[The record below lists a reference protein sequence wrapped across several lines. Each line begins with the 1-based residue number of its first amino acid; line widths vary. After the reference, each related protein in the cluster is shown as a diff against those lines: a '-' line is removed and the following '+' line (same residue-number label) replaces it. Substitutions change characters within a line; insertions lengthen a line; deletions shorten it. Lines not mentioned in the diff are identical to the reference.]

1 MHNDKE
7 AMQPFVSHTGRVAA
21 LQRAN
26 VDTDQI
32 IPKQFLK
39 RVERTGFGAF
49 LFYDWRHRGDG
60 TLNPEFELN
69 RPESQGATVL
79 LTGAN
84 FGCGSSR
91 EHAPWALAD
100 FGFRA
105 IIAPSF
111 ADIFYANCMQNG
123 LLPVVLS
130 ESAVADLFHRCAATK
145 GYEVTV
151 DLEAQAVSDAGG
163 FRATFEVEEYRRD
176 MLLRGLDEIGRTLL
190 AEPRIAAFELNRLA
204 SSGAKSLPPASR
216 GGQ

>member
-1 MHNDKE
+1 
-7 AMQPFVSHTGRVAA
+7 MQPFVSHTGRVAA
-21 LQRAN
+21 LRRAN

-39 RVERTGFGAF
+39 RIERTGFGAF
-49 LFYDWRHRGDG
+49 LFHDWRYRSDG
-60 TLNPEFELN
+60 TPNLEFELN
-69 RPESQGATVL
+69 RAEFKGATVL

-111 ADIFYANCMQNG
+111 ADIFYANCCQNG
-123 LLPVVLS
+123 LLPVALPDA
-130 ESAVADLFHRCAATK
+130 AVAELFQRCAATR

-151 DLEAQAVSDAGG
+151 DLEARAVSDAAG
-163 FRATFEVEEYRRD
+163 FQAGFEVEEYRRE

-190 AEPRIAAFELNRLA
+190 DEPRIAAFERSRTAL
-204 SSGAKSLPPASR
+204 SGAK
-216 GGQ
+216 G

>member
-1 MHNDKE
+1 
-7 AMQPFVSHTGRVAA
+7 MQPFVSHTGRVAS
-21 LQRAN
+21 LRRTN

-39 RVERTGFGAF
+39 RIERTGFGAF
-49 LFYDWRHRGDG
+49 LFYDWRRQSDG
-60 TLNPEFELN
+60 TLNPDFELN
-69 RPESQGATVL
+69 RPESKGATVL

-123 LLPVVLS
+123 LLPVVLP
-130 ESAVADLFHRCAATK
+130 EAAVAELFQRCAAVPK
-145 GYEVTV
+145 YEVTV
-151 DLEAQAVSDAGG
+151 DLAARAVSDAGG
-163 FRATFEVEEYRRD
+163 FRAGFEIEEYRRE

-190 AEPRIAAFELNRLA
+190 DEPLIAAYER
-204 SSGAKSLPPASR
+204 K
-216 GGQ
+216 